1 MAADRILFAA
11 PASGSGKTLI
21 TCGFLR
27 ALQMQGKKAV
37 SFKCGP
43 DYIDPMFHSR
53 ILGTGCR
60 NLDTFFAS
68 DETVRYLLSAH
79 LAGSDFAVLEGVM
92 GYYDGIAGT
101 TDRASAYDVARATDT
116 PVILIVNA
124 KGTSISLV
132 PMIRGFLEYRQENAA
147 NSRICGILFNRMSPM
162 LYPRMKELAERELP
176 VPVLGYVPERKECA
190 FESRHLGLVLPE
202 EIEDLQKK
210 INCLAECLLKTLDWE
225 QIYKIAGNAPDWE
238 QPKEQRKLECLGPT
252 GQSGSSRS
260 PGPTGRQSQRERSE
274 CVRRLNPME
283 SLGCVDESDSQKS
296 TVGTSRRNYQT
307 WPECQG
313 GVRIGVASDEAF
325 CFFYEDN
332 FKLLEE
338 LGAELVWFS
347 PIHDPVLPENLDG
360 LLLFG
365 GYPELHAKELSE
377 NTSMRS
383 SVKKQIAR
391 GLPCMAECGGFLYLH
406 EQMEDME
413 GKSWPM
419 TGVIG
424 GSARKTDRL
433 GRFGYITLRGGT
445 VFGEDVGEIPSHEFH
460 YFDSDC
466 CGDAFL
472 AEKPESAR
480 SWRCI
485 HSTLTLFAGFPH
497 LYYYANPKV
506 AQAFVRACRNFR
518 RMKTEN
524 KNFPGSST
532 ERQILSGVF

>member
-1 MAADRILFAA
+1 MRRTADRILFAA

-43 DYIDPMFHSR
+43 DYIDPLFHSR
-53 ILGTGCR
+53 ILGTKCR

-68 DETVRYLLSAH
+68 DETVRYLLSEH
-79 LAGSDFAVLEGVM
+79 STGSDLAVLEGVM

-124 KGTSISLV
+124 KGASISLL
-132 PMIRGFLEYRQENAA
+132 PLIRGFLEYRQQEAA

-162 LYPRMKELAERELP
+162 LYPRMKELAERELS
-176 VPVLGYVPERKECA
+176 VPVLGYVPELKECA
-190 FESRHLGLVLPE
+190 LESRHLGLVLPE
-202 EIEDLQKK
+202 EIDDLQQKV
-210 INCLAECLLKTLDWE
+210 NRLAECLLKTLDWE
-225 QIYKIAGNAPDWE
+225 RIYGIAGSAPELEAVGQMKSPDQWDG
-238 QPKEQRKLECLGPT
+238 QKL
-252 GQSGSSRS
+252 
-260 PGPTGRQSQRERSE
+260 
-274 CVRRLNPME
+274 
-283 SLGCVDESDSQKS
+283 
-296 TVGTSRRNYQT
+296 
-307 WPECQG
+307 
-313 GVRIGVASDEAF
+313 RIGVARDEAF

-332 FKLLEE
+332 FQILCE
-338 LGAELVWFS
+338 LGAELIWFS
-347 PIHDPVLPENLDG
+347 PLHDIALPENLDG

-377 NTSMRS
+377 NTSMRR
-383 SVKKQIAR
+383 SVKEQIES

-406 EQMEDME
+406 EKIEDME

-419 TGVIG
+419 AGVIG
-424 GSARKTDRL
+424 GSAIKTDRL
-433 GRFGYITLRGGT
+433 GRFGYITLRGGK

-466 CGDAFL
+466 CGEAFL

-485 HSTLTLFAGFPH
+485 HSTPTLFAGFPH

-518 RMKTEN
+518 PMKTEN
-524 KNFPGSST
+524 KNFPGDCLINAC
-532 ERQILSGVF
+532 R